1 VTTAGLWGTRATG
14 ACARLGLRSRRAKN
28 RQLFLHDITS
38 AFRAAHFLSLGK
50 QKVLKIMMAV
60 ATPVF
65 KYRHKVLAN
74 VRSSDLSPFYPC
86 NSSALGALRF
96 GFFRLDRL
104 PRRIIPGNRFERRYF
119 QPVAAEA
126 DQMLTIIR

>member
-1 VTTAGLWGTRATG
+1 MTTAGLWGTRATG
-14 ACARLGLRSRRAKN
+14 ACARLRLRSRRAKN

-38 AFRAAHFLSLGK
+38 AFRAAHFLLLGK

-60 ATPVF
+60 ATAVF
-65 KYRHKVLAN
+65 KYRHK
-74 VRSSDLSPFYPC
+74 SSLTYAIQIYPC
-86 NSSALGALRF
+86 NSSGLGALRF

-104 PRRIIPGNRFERRYF
+104 PRRITPGNRFERRYF

>member
-1 VTTAGLWGTRATG
+1 MTTAGLWGTRATG
-14 ACARLGLRSRRAKN
+14 ACARLRLRSRRAKN

-38 AFRAAHFLSLGK
+38 AFRAAHFLLLGK

-60 ATPVF
+60 ATAVF

-74 VRSSDLSPFYPC
+74 VRSSSG
-86 NSSALGALRF
+86 LGALRF

-104 PRRIIPGNRFERRYF
+104 PRRITPGNRFERRYF